1 MHNNFSRIP
10 VSPKLDEAVDKGMRE
25 VKRIHG
31 RKIMKKTIF
40 GVGSLAAVFAV
51 MLMVC
56 LSNPVMA
63 SKLPL
68 IGNLFNRFQKEMT
81 YSGDYSEVAKPLT
94 EEGEEETAYTQ
105 TNDGLTVTLS
115 EVYCNNQALY
125 ITVLMKSEEPFPETL
140 YLTNGEDLYQP
151 NICMYID
158 AEWDFRSDLTDGWGD
173 LVYLEGE
180 MMDEYTYIGVMRV
193 NMNDVTRDAS
203 EAIAEQEAQIAAGTS
218 WEDAVW
224 NDSLVHYIEVPASFK
239 IKLNIAQVIGNL
251 ATPET
256 IDLGMSEEE
265 LSALSD
271 EEYSALYKEKES
283 QGDWGQFPN
292 KHENCW
298 YDGPWTYE
306 IQVEK
311 EDSKTQVVEIEERNE
326 DGIGISRVEKTPFE
340 ITIYEAYPEGID
352 SGNYFPVM
360 TDANGDLMP
369 SGSGWVNTYAI
380 QDRDISK
387 IDLFLCDY
395 IQYMDELKGYYWS
408 EDYEE
413 KRKEKTFKEYLE
425 QYAAYHVEVRFD
437 EQE

>member
-1 MHNNFSRIP
+1 MYNDFNKMPI
-10 VSPKLDEAVDKGMRE
+10 SPKLDESVNKGMQE
-25 VKRIHG
+25 VKRIHR

-40 GVGSLAAVFAV
+40 GAGSLAAVFAV

-68 IGNLFNRFQKEMT
+68 IGNLFARFQEEIT
-81 YSGDYSEVAKPLT
+81 YSGNYSEAATPLI
-94 EEGEEETAYTQ
+94 EEGEEKTAYTQ

-125 ITVLMKSEEPFPETL
+125 ITVLMKSEEPFPKTL
-140 YLTNGEDLYQP
+140 YLENGEDPYQMS
-151 NICMYID
+151 ICMYVE
-158 AEWDFRSDLTDGWGD
+158 AEWDFRSDLTDEWTD
-173 LVYLEGE
+173 LLYLEGE
-180 MMDEYTYIGVMRV
+180 MIDEYTYIGVVRI
-193 NMNDVTRDAS
+193 NLNEVTRDTS
-203 EAIAEQEAQIAAGTS
+203 EAIAEQEAQISAGTS
-218 WEDAVW
+218 WEEAVW
-224 NDSLVHYIEVPASFK
+224 NESLVNYIEVPESFK
-239 IKLNIAQVIGNL
+239 MKLNITQVIGNL

-271 EEYSALYKEKES
+271 EELSALYQDKES

-292 KHENCW
+292 GHENYW
-298 YDGPWTYE
+298 YDGSWTYE

-311 EDSKTQVVEIEERNE
+311 DDSKTQVVEIEERNE
-326 DGIGISRVEKTPFE
+326 DGIGISRVEKTPYE
-340 ITIYEAYPEGID
+340 ITMYEAYPEGID

-369 SGSGWVNTYAI
+369 SGEGWVNTYAI
-380 QDRDISK
+380 QDRDVSK

-395 IQYMDELKGYYWS
+395 NQYMDELKGYYWS

-413 KRKEKTFKEYLE
+413 KRKEQTFKEYLE
-425 QYAAYHVEVRFD
+425 QYAVYHTEVKFD
-437 EQE
+437 EQK